1 MINLR
6 NKICHK
12 RDQPLKYNEGRG
24 AITTYLG
31 HMWSTPCGWGCRV
44 GINTPISMVYPWQR
58 DMLMYS
64 AYGFGG
70 GGW

>member
-1 MINLR
+1 
-6 NKICHK
+6 
-12 RDQPLKYNEGRG
+12 
-24 AITTYLG
+24 
-31 HMWSTPCGWGCRV
+31 MWSTPWGWGCRV
-44 GINTPISMVYPWQR
+44 GINTPISMFYPWQR